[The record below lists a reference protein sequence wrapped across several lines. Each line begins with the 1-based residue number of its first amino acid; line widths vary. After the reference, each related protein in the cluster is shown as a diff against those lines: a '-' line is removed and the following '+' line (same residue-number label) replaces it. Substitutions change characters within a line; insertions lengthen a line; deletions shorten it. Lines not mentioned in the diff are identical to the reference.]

1 MMIDINLKN
10 KNTHFYS
17 NQYKYI
23 AGVDEVGRGPLVGPV
38 VAAAVI
44 LPTTYDIPH
53 LTDSKKLTPKRREV
67 AYEAIKEQ
75 ALAYA
80 IARVDAKEIDQI
92 NILQASLKAMAMA
105 VAKLKLVPEVVLV
118 DGNAIPKN
126 INGLVK
132 PVIKGDLYEDVIS
145 AAAIIAKVSR
155 DREMVDLDLRHPEY
169 GFAKHKGY
177 PTKAH
182 LQAIENHGVIDQH
195 RRSFA
200 PVKNFVQ

>member
-105 VAKLKLVPEVVLV
+105 VAKLKLAPEVVLV